1 MHGSLWVIE
10 RMAMHQVCG
19 TDFLCDEAEQTVAH
33 PAARLPRL
41 QVNAL
46 LERLR
51 TVEIGRLLGVSTV
64 SVHQW
69 ATGKKPFPLIRRLAL
84 NYLVGRL
91 VGIIGGKYPPQTRF
105 ARRAEIARA
114 AAEAYLLL
122 DRDEFEEDTRRIYQ
136 AEDIER
142 AAALGERL
150 LVQLEARQ

>member
-1 MHGSLWVIE
+1 
-10 RMAMHQVCG
+10 MAEPPTATAGIVS
-19 TDFLCDEAEQTVAH
+19 DRVSD
-33 PAARLPRL
+33 RLPIFS
-41 QVNAL
+41 AL
-46 LERLR
+46 HVLGLR
-51 TVEIGRLLGVSTV
+51 DVEIGRLLGVSTV

>member
-1 MHGSLWVIE
+1 
-10 RMAMHQVCG
+10 MAEPPTATAGIVS
-19 TDFLCDEAEQTVAH
+19 DRVSD
-33 PAARLPRL
+33 RLPIFS
-41 QVNAL
+41 AL
-46 LERLR
+46 HVLGLR
-51 TVEIGRLLGVSTV
+51 DVEIGRLLGVSTV

-91 VGIIGGKYPPQTRF
+91 VGIIGAKYPPQTRF